1 MYEYRLTSEDPNV
14 YNKKIKYIP
23 EEVNGPGTT
32 SILKYIGPNLTH
44 INVGSDSD
52 SDAADNNPFQ
62 LNFYNE
68 GEMFINTIGDVHQ
81 SFTREEGVKLF
92 VMWGDGNADVPL
104 DQLPTNSDTFF
115 NSQSAQAWT

>member
-1 MYEYRLTSEDPNV
+1 
-14 YNKKIKYIP
+14 
-23 EEVNGPGTT
+23 
-32 SILKYIGPNLTH
+32 
-44 INVGSDSD
+44 
-52 SDAADNNPFQ
+52 
-62 LNFYNE
+62 
-68 GEMFINTIGDVHQ
+68 MFINTIGDVHQ